1 MRRSVAKNSVES
13 QKQEQK
19 NLIIG
24 LKNEGKTEISNKGN
38 EEYEQKLQRVIEVK
52 QMHQDKKIKEQEEV

>member
-52 QMHQDKKIKEQEEV
+52 QMH